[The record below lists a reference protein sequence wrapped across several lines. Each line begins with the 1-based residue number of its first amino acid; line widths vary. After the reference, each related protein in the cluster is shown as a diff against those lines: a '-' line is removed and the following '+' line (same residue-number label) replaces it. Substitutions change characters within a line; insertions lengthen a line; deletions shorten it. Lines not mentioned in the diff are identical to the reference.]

1 MENPFFGSHSIFLDL
16 ISTELGYWKRAG
28 RQEAGETFCF
38 SSDHRGDQPKLLCFV
53 DWVGIWPFRV
63 VGDLILHISQ
73 AASTHTKKS
82 PPCGTAVF
90 EILNLDIIT
99 GALDS
104 AAPVVSDLRQDSV
117 LPIASPISLLSI
129 LEIIM
134 PILRE
139 VCRVISLEAL
149 RTKLASPHA
158 TCMYHVSFW
167 DLTVL

>member
-28 RQEAGETFCF
+28 RQEAGETFRF
-38 SSDHRGDQPKLLCFV
+38 SSDHTG
-53 DWVGIWPFRV
+53 WSHST
-63 VGDLILHISQ
+63 HISG
-73 AASTHTKKS
+73 SINTYKEKS
-82 PPCGTAVF
+82 PPWGTAVF

-104 AAPVVSDLRQDSV
+104 AAPVISDLRQDTV
-117 LPIASPISLLSI
+117 LPIASPVSLLSV

-139 VCRVISLEAL
+139 VCRVIFLEVL

-158 TCMYHVSFW
+158 ACMYRVSFW